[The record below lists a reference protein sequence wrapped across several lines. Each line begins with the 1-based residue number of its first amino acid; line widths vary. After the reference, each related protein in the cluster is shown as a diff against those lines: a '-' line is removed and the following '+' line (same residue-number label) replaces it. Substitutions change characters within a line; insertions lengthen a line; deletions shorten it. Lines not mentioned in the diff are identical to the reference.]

1 MFDKLQMHSLVTS
14 VLLLPTLII
23 TTQQTGSSAVDFVFN
38 NSINYPI
45 YELSITSNDM
55 EKWEKGVLAENI
67 LQLGN

>member
-1 MFDKLQMHSLVTS
+1 MFDKLQLHSLVTS

-23 TTQQTGSSAVDFVFN
+23 TTQQADSSAVDFVLN

-45 YELSITSNDM
+45 DELSISSNYM
-55 EKWEKGVLAENI
+55 ENWQKSILAENI

>member
-1 MFDKLQMHSLVTS
+1 MFDKLQLHSLVTS

-23 TTQQTGSSAVDFVFN
+23 TTQQAGSTAVDFVFN

-45 YELSITSNDM
+45 QELSISSNYM
-55 EKWEKGVLAENI
+55 ENCKKVIVAENI